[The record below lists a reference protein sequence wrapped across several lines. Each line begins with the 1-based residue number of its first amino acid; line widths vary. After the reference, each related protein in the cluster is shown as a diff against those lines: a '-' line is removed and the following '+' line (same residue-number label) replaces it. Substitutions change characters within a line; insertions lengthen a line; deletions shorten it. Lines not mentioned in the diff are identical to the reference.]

1 MQLCHL
7 PSFYTNQSTSK
18 MALTKVLITVK
29 TYPTLSTKY
38 EELVCTAGFRE
49 DGSWIRI
56 YPIQF
61 RKKPYNEQYSK
72 YQWIEA
78 DLVKNEKDFRP
89 ESFRPASNDT
99 EIKIL
104 ETIKPD
110 GDSWNERRKIVLRK
124 VYHDL
129 TKLISEAKDRSI
141 CTSLA
146 VFKPTSISEF
156 IIVADEREWDKN
168 KLALLQQGN
177 LFETGS
183 AKNLEVVKKLPYK
196 FSYRFVDEVGREST
210 LMIED
215 WELGQLYWNCLVRHN
230 GDEEAACNDVRQKYF
245 TDFSKNKDLH
255 LFMGTTKEFHAKN
268 APNPFI
274 IIGAFYP
281 KPVTQMGLF

>member
-89 ESFRPASNDT
+89 ESFRPASHDT

-255 LFMGTTKEFHAKN
+255 FFMGTTKEFHAKN